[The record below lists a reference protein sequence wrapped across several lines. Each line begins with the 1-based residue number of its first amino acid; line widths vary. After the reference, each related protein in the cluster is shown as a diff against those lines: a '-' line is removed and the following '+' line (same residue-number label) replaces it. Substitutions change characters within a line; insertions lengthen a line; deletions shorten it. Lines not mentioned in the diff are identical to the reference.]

1 MPNRKEVRKM
11 KYTKPMVTL
20 LASANDA
27 IQSDTEKLLQ
37 HTYDA
42 LNEPASSSAY
52 EADE

>member
-1 MPNRKEVRKM
+1 M
-11 KYTKPMVTL
+11 KYTKPQVTL

-27 IQSDTEKLLQ
+27 IQSDTQKLIQ

-42 LNEPASSSAY
+42 LNEPASFAAY